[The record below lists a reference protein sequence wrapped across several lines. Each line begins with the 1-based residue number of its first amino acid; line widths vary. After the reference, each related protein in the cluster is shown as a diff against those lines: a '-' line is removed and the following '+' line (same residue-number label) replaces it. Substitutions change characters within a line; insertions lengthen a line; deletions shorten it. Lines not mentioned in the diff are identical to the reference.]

1 MRLRLRNTGDV
12 VDEYRFEPVGEVAP
26 WTTVEP
32 ETLRLYPGTTGTV
45 ELTFA
50 PPRSPD
56 AAAGPTPYAV
66 RITPTEHP
74 EAVVVPEGNVT
85 VLPFTEVRAELVPP
99 VVKGRLRGRSRL
111 AVDNLGNAP
120 LTASLTGSDS
130 GDQLGYELQPGNVRI
145 EPGRAAFVKVTLR
158 PKEISWLGGKQERPY
173 GLAVLR
179 SGTEPLRVEGMF
191 HQSGFLPRW
200 LAGVLG
206 MFVAAAVA
214 FALLWITHDPGVI
227 SRASE
232 RTTEAANVIDPPP
245 SDPPTVEPP
254 PSQEP
259 EPEVV
264 TPDPP
269 VQQEP
274 EDDSSGG
281 GGGGEEEEE
290 AEHPV
295 LPLENIVL
303 FNGTSWRC
311 ADIPGDEPRQ
321 ADLVVQH
328 DCDTARDQQRWDLE
342 IIFPG
347 YAPGEEPL
355 FLIRNSQFGFCFD
368 LPGEDAGIVGTGVFQ
383 YRCLPTTADNQLWW
397 LEPADDTLWYIRNF
411 ASNDLCLT
419 VAGDDPGA
427 RGARIAI
434 AECDDAHYTK
444 WGILDPDTDIVHAP
458 VPLA

>member
-66 RITPTEHP
+66 RVTPTEHP

-85 VLPFTEVRAELVPP
+85 VLPFTELRAELVPP
-99 VVKGRLRGRSRL
+99 VVKGRLRGRPRL
-111 AVDNLGNAP
+111 AVDNLGNTP

-130 GDQLGYELQPGNVRI
+130 GDRLSYDLQPGNVRI

-158 PKEISWLGGKQERPY
+158 PKEIRWLGGQQEQPY
-173 GLAVLR
+173 ALAIQR
-179 SGTEPLRVEGMF
+179 SGTEPLPVEGTF
-191 HQSGFLPRW
+191 LQSGFLPRW

-206 MFVAAAVA
+206 AFAAAAVA
-214 FALLWITHDPGVI
+214 FALLWITHDPGVMT
-227 SRASE
+227 RAAD
-232 RTTEAANVIDPPP
+232 RTTEAANVLDPPP

-254 PSQEP
+254 PPSQEP

-264 TPDPP
+264 IPDPP

-274 EDDSSGG
+274 ADDSSG

-290 AEHPV
+290 EEDPV
-295 LPLENIVL
+295 VPVERVMLKNVSTE
-303 FNGTSWRC
+303 RC
-311 ADIPGDEPRQ
+311 ADIPGPEPELDYQ
-321 ADLVVQH
+321 VEQH
-328 DCDTARDQQRWDLE
+328 RCRTDQQSQLWDLE
-342 IIFPG
+342 VRLTDAGPEG
-347 YAPGEEPL
+347 RPL
-355 FLIRNSQFGFCFD
+355 FQIRNVWADYCMD
-368 LPGEDAGIVGTGVFQ
+368 LPGLDASEAGQEVTQ
-383 YRCLPTTADNQLWW
+383 YRCVVNTDDNQLWW
-397 LEPADDTLWYIRNF
+397 LDRQSENTYWVRN
-411 ASNDLCLT
+411 AKSDDLCLVVEGEDADT
-419 VAGDDPGA
+419 VDYPLSLGDCAGSEHSAWLIFDFENN
-427 RGARIAI
+427 RF
-434 AECDDAHYTK
+434 
-444 WGILDPDTDIVHAP
+444 L
-458 VPLA
+458 